1 MYYNGYY
8 HFFYQYN
15 PNGPEWSENIVW
27 AHSVSLDLVNW
38 SIVKDAFFS
47 TQDHPFDINGCWSG
61 SATILPDGD
70 VYRPGPVMLY
80 TGLDNDK
87 RQVQNIAFA
96 KNISDPMLE
105 EWDKPDYNPIIDLPT
120 GIQPD
125 CFRDPSTGWI
135 GEDGYW
141 RIGVGSVE
149 EDHTGVIFLYKS
161 KDFVHWTKSEK
172 PLFSVDDIGILECP
186 DFFPV
191 SRDGSKE
198 GLDTSS
204 LNGDSVNDYVLK
216 VSIYELNIDVYTVGK
231 CENDVYIPNNHKG
244 SAGLRIDFGKFY
256 ASKSFFDPKMKRRIL
271 WAWVN
276 EECSSTDNIAK
287 GWAGIQIV
295 PRLIWLDETGHHRLM
310 QWPIKEIE
318 SLRRNEISFQNL
330 DIIPQTPFEIKGL
343 INTSQVR
350 SFNSPNFPNLIV

>member
-15 PNGPEWSENIVW
+15 PNGAIWTPNLSW
-27 AHSVSLDLVNW
+27 AHSVSSDLVNW
-38 SIVKDAFFS
+38 SIVKDALFC
-47 TQDHPFDINGCWSG
+47 TEDHPFDINGCWSG
-61 SATILPDGD
+61 STTILPNDH
-70 VYRPGPVMLY
+70 RPVILY
-80 TGLDNDK
+80 TGLDKDK
-87 RQVQNIAFA
+87 RQGQNIAFC
-96 KNISDPMLE
+96 KNVADPKLE
-105 EWDKPDYNPIIDLPT
+105 EWVRPDYNPIIDLPS

-135 GEDGYW
+135 GEDGCW

-161 KDFVHWTKSEK
+161 KDFVQWNKTEK
-172 PLFSVDDIGILECP
+172 PLFSMDNTGILECP

-191 SRDGSKE
+191 SKDGSKE

-204 LNGDSVNDYVLK
+204 FNGDSVNDYLLK
-216 VSIYELNIDVYTVGK
+216 VSIFELNIDVYTIGK
-231 CENDVYIPNNHKG
+231 WVNDAYFPDIDHKG
-244 SAGLRIDFGKFY
+244 SLGVQIDFGKFY
-256 ASKSFFDPKMKRRIL
+256 ASKSFFDPTTKRRIL

-295 PRLIWLDETGHHRLM
+295 PRLIWIDETGHKLM
-310 QWPIKEIE
+310 QWPIEEFE
-318 SLRRNEISFQNL
+318 SLRRNEISFQHL
-330 DIIPQTPFEIKGL
+330 DIMSQTPFEIKGL
-343 INTSQVR
+343 ITTSQVQAT
-350 SFNSPNFPNLIV
+350 